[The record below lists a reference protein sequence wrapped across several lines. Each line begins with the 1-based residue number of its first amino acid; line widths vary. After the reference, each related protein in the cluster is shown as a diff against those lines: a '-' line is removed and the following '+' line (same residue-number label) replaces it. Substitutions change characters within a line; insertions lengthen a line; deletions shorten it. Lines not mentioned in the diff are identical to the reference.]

1 LYFATVDLLS
11 SQRLH
16 SELPELRIA
25 EEHDRKSA
33 RLPLL
38 VHDENDFVNSLSEW
52 LEVRLECL
60 DRRTRVEISDIDL
73 KHWHGMYSC
82 SAIRRR
88 ANAIM
93 CALRRKPHP
102 GSRFENN
109 KQQLQSAFIQND
121 QHIQGTTSLNHNPYI
136 KASSKCDKSH
146 GCV

>member
-1 LYFATVDLLS
+1 LNLTPVDFLT

-16 SELPELRIA
+16 SKLPKLRIA
-25 EEHDRKSA
+25 EEHDCKSA

-38 VHDENDFVNSLSEW
+38 VHDENDFINSLSEW

-60 DRRTRVEISDIDL
+60 DRCTRVEISNIDL

-102 GSRFENN
+102 GSRF
-109 KQQLQSAFIQND
+109 AND
-121 QHIQGTTSLNHNPYI
+121 KRQPQPTFVQTKTNSVKGRQY
-136 KASSKCDKSH
+136 
-146 GCV
+146 

>member
-1 LYFATVDLLS
+1 LNLTPVDFLT

-16 SELPELRIA
+16 SKLPKLRIA
-25 EEHDRKSA
+25 EEHDCKSA

-38 VHDENDFVNSLSEW
+38 VHDENDFINSLSEW

-60 DRRTRVEISDIDL
+60 DRRTGVEVSDIDL

-102 GSRFENN
+102 GSRF
-109 KQQLQSAFIQND
+109 AND
-121 QHIQGTTSLNHNPYI
+121 KRQPQPTFVQTKTNSVKGRQY
-136 KASSKCDKSH
+136 
-146 GCV
+146 

>member
-1 LYFATVDLLS
+1 LNFAPVDLLP

-16 SELPELRIA
+16 GELPQLRIA

-38 VHDENDFVNSLSEW
+38 VHDENDFINSLSEW
-52 LEVRLECL
+52 LEVRLQCL
-60 DRRTRVEISDIDL
+60 NRRTRVEISDIDL

-102 GSRFENN
+102 GSRFAND
-109 KQQLQSAFIQND
+109 KRQPQPTFIQTKTNSITG
-121 QHIQGTTSLNHNPYI
+121 HH
-136 KASSKCDKSH
+136 H
-146 GCV
+146 

>member
-1 LYFATVDLLS
+1 LNLTPVDFLTS
-11 SQRLH
+11 KRLH
-16 SELPELRIA
+16 GKLPKLRVA

-38 VHDENDFVNSLSEW
+38 VHDENDFINSLSEW

-60 DRRTRVEISDIDL
+60 NRRTGVEVSDIDL

-109 KQQLQSAFIQND
+109 KQQLQSAFIQTKTD
-121 QHIQGTTSLNHNPYI
+121 VFKGLHH
-136 KASSKCDKSH
+136 
-146 GCV
+146 

>member
-1 LYFATVDLLS
+1 LNLTPVDFLT

-16 SELPELRIA
+16 GKLPKLRVA
-25 EEHDRKSA
+25 EEHDCKSA

-38 VHDENDFVNSLSEW
+38 VHDENDFINSLSEW

-60 DRRTRVEISDIDL
+60 NRRTGVEVSDIDL

-102 GSRFENN
+102 GSRFEIN
-109 KQQLQSAFIQND
+109 KQQLQSTFIQTKTD
-121 QHIQGTTSLNHNPYI
+121 VFKGLHH
-136 KASSKCDKSH
+136 
-146 GCV
+146 

>member
-1 LYFATVDLLS
+1 LNFATVDLLP

-16 SELPELRIA
+16 SELPKLRIA

-38 VHDENDFVNSLSEW
+38 VHDENDFINSLSEW
-52 LEVRLECL
+52 LEVRLQCL
-60 DRRTRVEISDIDL
+60 NRCTRVEISDIDL

-82 SAIRRR
+82 SAIRRC

-102 GSRFENN
+102 GSRFAND
-109 KQQLQSAFIQND
+109 KRQPQSTFIQ
-121 QHIQGTTSLNHNPYI
+121 ITTNSI
-136 KASSKCDKSH
+136 KGH
-146 GCV
+146 HH

>member
-1 LYFATVDLLS
+1 LNFTPVDLLT

-16 SELPELRIA
+16 SKLPKLRVA

-38 VHDENDFVNSLSEW
+38 VHDENDFINSLSEW

-60 DRRTRVEISDIDL
+60 NRRTGVEVSDIDL

-109 KQQLQSAFIQND
+109 RQQLQSAFIQTNTNVFKKP
-121 QHIQGTTSLNHNPYI
+121 HY
-136 KASSKCDKSH
+136 
-146 GCV
+146 

>member
-1 LYFATVDLLS
+1 LNLTPVDFLTS
-11 SQRLH
+11 KRLH
-16 SELPELRIA
+16 GKLPKLRVA

-38 VHDENDFVNSLSEW
+38 VHDENDFINSLSEW
-52 LEVRLECL
+52 LEVRLQCL
-60 DRRTRVEISDIDL
+60 NRRTRVEISDIDL

-102 GSRFENN
+102 GSRFAND
-109 KQQLQSAFIQND
+109 KRQPQPTFIQTKTN
-121 QHIQGTTSLNHNPYI
+121 SI
-136 KASSKCDKSH
+136 KGH
-146 GCV
+146 HH

>member
-1 LYFATVDLLS
+1 LNLTPVDFLT

-16 SELPELRIA
+16 GKLPKLRVA
-25 EEHDRKSA
+25 EEHDCKSA

-38 VHDENDFVNSLSEW
+38 VHDENDFINSLSEW

-60 DRRTRVEISDIDL
+60 NRRTRVEVSDIDL

-102 GSRFENN
+102 GSRFEIN
-109 KQQLQSAFIQND
+109 KQQLQSTFIQTKTD
-121 QHIQGTTSLNHNPYI
+121 VFKGLHH
-136 KASSKCDKSH
+136 
-146 GCV
+146 

>member
-1 LYFATVDLLS
+1 LNLTPVDFLT

-16 SELPELRIA
+16 GKLPKLRVA
-25 EEHDRKSA
+25 EEHDCKSA

-38 VHDENDFVNSLSEW
+38 VHDENDFINSLSEW

-60 DRRTRVEISDIDL
+60 NRRTGVEVSDIDL

-102 GSRFENN
+102 DSRFENN
-109 KQQLQSAFIQND
+109 KQQLQSAFIQTKTD
-121 QHIQGTTSLNHNPYI
+121 VFQGLH
-136 KASSKCDKSH
+136 H
-146 GCV
+146 

>member
-1 LYFATVDLLS
+1 LNFTPVDLLT

-16 SELPELRIA
+16 SKLPKLRVA

-38 VHDENDFVNSLSEW
+38 VHDEDDFINSLAEW

-60 DRRTRVEISDIDL
+60 NRRTRVEVSDIDL

-102 GSRFENN
+102 GSRFETN
-109 KQQLQSAFIQND
+109 KQQLQSAFIQTKTNVFKE
-121 QHIQGTTSLNHNPYI
+121 QHH
-136 KASSKCDKSH
+136 
-146 GCV
+146 

>member
-1 LYFATVDLLS
+1 LNFATVDLLA

-16 SELPELRIA
+16 SKLPELRIA
-25 EEHDRKSA
+25 EEHDCKSA

-38 VHDENDFVNSLSEW
+38 VHDENDFINGLSEW
-52 LEVRLECL
+52 LKVRLKRL
-60 DRRTRVEISDIDL
+60 NRRTRVEVSDIDL

-102 GSRFENN
+102 GSRFAKN
-109 KQQLQSAFIQND
+109 KRQPQPIFIQTKTNS
-121 QHIQGTTSLNHNPYI
+121 TKELNH
-136 KASSKCDKSH
+136 
-146 GCV
+146 

>member
-1 LYFATVDLLS
+1 LNFTPVDLLT

-16 SELPELRIA
+16 SKLPKLRVA

-38 VHDENDFVNSLSEW
+38 VHDENDFINSLSEW

-60 DRRTRVEISDIDL
+60 NRRTGVEVSDIDL

-102 GSRFENN
+102 GSRFQTN
-109 KQQLQSAFIQND
+109 KQQLQSAFIQTKTNVFTVP
-121 QHIQGTTSLNHNPYI
+121 HH
-136 KASSKCDKSH
+136 
-146 GCV
+146 